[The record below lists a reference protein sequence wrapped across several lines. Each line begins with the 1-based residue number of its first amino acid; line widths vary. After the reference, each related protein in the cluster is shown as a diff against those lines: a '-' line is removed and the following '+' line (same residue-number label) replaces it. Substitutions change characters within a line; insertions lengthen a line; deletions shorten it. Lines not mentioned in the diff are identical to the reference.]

1 MTGIRVRSELSDE
14 PVDMDSE
21 AWRHECECRYVLDG
35 LHSRESRNRW
45 LYGNDDGKDR
55 NYGPGSTNSKKC
67 VAAKRGVEAA
77 DRIKADVLAIIER
90 RKSGAPES
98 S

>member
-1 MTGIRVRSELSDE
+1 IH
-14 PVDMDSE
+14 SE

-45 LYGNDDGKDR
+45 LYGNPDGERPPDGVSFPK
-55 NYGPGSTNSKKC
+55 GC
-67 VAAKRGVEAA
+67 VAKIRGVEAA
-77 DRIKADVLAIIER
+77 DRIKAGVLAIIKS
-90 RKSGAPES
+90 RKARAAAS

>member
-1 MTGIRVRSELSDE
+1 MTPLRVRSELSDE
-14 PVDMDSE
+14 PVDIYSE

-55 NYGPGSTNSKKC
+55 NYGPGSTNSQKC
-67 VAAKRGVEAA
+67 IAAKRGVEAA
-77 DRIKADVLAIIER
+77 DRIKAGVLAIIQS
-90 RKSGAPES
+90 RKARAAES

>member
-1 MTGIRVRSELSDE
+1 MTPLRVRSELSDE
-14 PVDMDSE
+14 PVDIYSE

-45 LYGNDDGKDR
+45 LYGSSDGARPADGNFPR
-55 NYGPGSTNSKKC
+55 GC
-67 VAAKRGVEAA
+67 VAKIRGVEAA
-77 DRIKADVLAIIER
+77 DRIKAGVLAIIKS
-90 RKSGAPES
+90 RKARAAES